1 MPNSTE
7 AQSRLDRWYPWLIVF
22 ASLTMIVV
30 GQGIQFVLSVS
41 LKAMTAD
48 LGWPRQVPSLAYA
61 CSMVCAGIGALWL
74 GRLSDRLGM
83 GPVAAIG
90 AVMLPGGAVLT
101 SFVTEPW
108 QLYLVFGV
116 MVGFLGNATIFAPLM
131 ANTTRWFDRNRGLA
145 LGIVASGQSLGG
157 TIWPPI
163 ATVLNVEIGWRGT
176 FLWYGVAGLILMMC
190 MTLIL
195 RRRAPGHVAEPPRKT
210 SGPSPA
216 RARVLGWPAWTV
228 QAMLCA
234 AIVGCCVPMA
244 LPLVHL
250 VPHGSDI
257 GLSAGA
263 AAGLLSTALATSFIS
278 RVGGGL
284 LADRIGGLRTLF
296 IGSAIQ
302 ATMLAGIAST
312 TDLTLLYGFAAVF
325 GLGYGGIIAM
335 YAFIVREYLP
345 AEGLGGSI
353 AVVYLFGT
361 LGMALGGWTGGF
373 VYDAL
378 GSYRPA
384 FMIGVL
390 FNLGNLALIGTLLV
404 RARRQVPAGLHAGAG

>member
-1 MPNSTE
+1 MHAFGGAP
-7 AQSRLDRWYPWLIVF
+7 SRLDRWYPWLIVV

-61 CSMVCAGIGALWL
+61 ASMVCAGIGALYL
-74 GRLSDRLGM
+74 GRLSDRIGM
-83 GPVAAIG
+83 GPVALIG
-90 AVMLPGGAVLT
+90 AVMIPGGAVLT

-108 QLYLVFGV
+108 QLYLVFGL
-116 MVGFLGNATIFAPLM
+116 MIGLLGNATIFAPLM

-163 ATVLNVEIGWRGT
+163 ATILNVEIGWRGT
-176 FLWYGVAGLILMMC
+176 FLWYGVAALILMMC
-190 MTLIL
+190 MTLVL
-195 RRRAPGHVAEPPRKT
+195 RRRAPGHAVTPPRPKAA
-210 SGPSPA
+210 GARPA
-216 RARVLGWPAWTV
+216 RARVLGWPAWLV
-228 QAMLCA
+228 QAMLCG

-250 VPHGSDI
+250 VPYASDI
-257 GLSAGA
+257 GFSPGA
-263 AAGLLSTALATSFIS
+263 AAGLLSVALATSFIS
-278 RVGGGL
+278 RVGGGM
-284 LADRIGGLRTLF
+284 LADRIGGLRTVF

-302 ATMLAGIAST
+302 AAMLAGIATS
-312 TDLTLLYGFAAVF
+312 TDLTTLYGFAAVF

-335 YAFIVREYLP
+335 YAFIVREYFP
-345 AEGLGGSI
+345 AEGLGAGI

-361 LGMALGGWTGGF
+361 IGMALGGWTGGF
-373 VYDAL
+373 VHDLVGTYQ
-378 GSYRPA
+378 PA
-384 FMIGVL
+384 FLIGVA
-390 FNLGNLALIGTLLV
+390 FNVGNLLLIGALILRT
-404 RARRQVPAGLHAGAG
+404 RRFEREPLAA